1 MFCFF
6 KKIAFFFYELYA
18 IVDLLF
24 FFFFYKL
31 YAIVDLW
38 TLFKNIWIYLLVQN
52 CLIQPV
58 L

>member
-31 YAIVDLW
+31 YAIVDL
-38 TLFKNIWIYLLVQN
+38 
-52 CLIQPV
+52 
-58 L
+58 

>member
-24 FFFFYKL
+24 FFFFTNFMPL
-31 YAIVDLW
+31 L
-38 TLFKNIWIYLLVQN
+38 IYEHSLK
-52 CLIQPV
+52 IYGSTS
-58 L
+58 